1 MSSLQI
7 NVGARQNHSLSPH
20 LQRAVHMLQMSSLDF
35 AALVR
40 GKMEDN
46 PFLEEEGIDTET
58 AHEGLPSVDMA
69 ASTQDQA
76 MDAEHSPDREIWL
89 ADAFQGSAHRAE
101 GSDISAMDFTESPT
115 TLAMHLHGQ
124 LNVMPLPARDLAMC
138 QAIVESLDEDG
149 YLRTDLHE
157 LVAILPE
164 SHAPH
169 VDELAFALR
178 LVQSLDPAGVAAR
191 SVGECLLLQCSGIDD
206 PRMSELA
213 RRMVSEHLAAVAK
226 RDVTGLSK
234 RLGETPLFVEQTIDR
249 IKRMNPRPG
258 WSYSS
263 SRVDY
268 IVPDVIVR
276 RDRKGWDVQLNPAV
290 VPHVRLNKVYEKLFQ
305 RHKTKDHAQLIDH
318 LQDAHWTMRNM
329 EQRFATILGVA
340 QAIVRKQQYFLEYGA
355 MAMKPMILREIAD
368 EVGVHESTVSRVT
381 NNKYMATPL
390 GVFELKHFFSRS
402 MTSASGEACSPTA
415 IREVIND
422 MIAAESPTSPLSD
435 GDIARQLESQGLKVA
450 RRTVTK
456 YRQLLGLEAGEKR
469 KRLA

>member
-1 MSSLQI
+1 MNSLQI
-7 NVGARQNHSLSPH
+7 NVGARQTHSLSPQ
-20 LQRAVHMLQMSSLDF
+20 LQRAVQMLQMSSLDF
-35 AALVR
+35 AAMVR
-40 GKMEDN
+40 GKMEEN
-46 PFLEEEGIDTET
+46 PFLEDEADIEGGEHGTTT
-58 AHEGLPSVDMA
+58 ADEIAD
-69 ASTQDQA
+69 STQDHA
-76 MDAEHSPDREIWL
+76 MDAELSPDREVWV
-89 ADAFQGSAHRAE
+89 ADAYQGTASGAQ
-101 GSDISAMDFTESPT
+101 SPDVSAMDLTASPT

-138 QAIVESLDEDG
+138 QAIVESLDDDG

-157 LVAILPE
+157 LVEILPVA
-164 SHAPH
+164 HAPD
-169 VDELAFALR
+169 VEELAFALR
-178 LVQSLDPAGVAAR
+178 LVQSLDPAGIAAR

-206 PRMSELA
+206 ARMAELA
-213 RRMVSEHLAAVAK
+213 RSMVSEHLPAVAK
-226 RDVTGLSK
+226 RDITGLSK
-234 RLGETPLFVEQTIDR
+234 RLGEAPLVVEKTIDR

-258 WSYSS
+258 WSYGSA
-263 SRVDY
+263 RVDY

-305 RHKTKDHAQLIDH
+305 RHKTKEHAQLIDH
-318 LQDAHWTMRNM
+318 LQDAHWTVRNM

-340 QAIVRKQQYFLEYGA
+340 QAIVRKQRYFLEYGA

-381 NNKYMATPL
+381 SNKYMSTPL

-402 MTSASGEACSPTA
+402 LTSASGEACSPTA
-415 IREVIND
+415 IREVIHD
-422 MIAAESPTSPLSD
+422 MIAAESPANPLSD

-456 YRQLLGLEAGEKR
+456 YRQLLGLEAGDKR
-469 KRLA
+469 KRLS

>member
-7 NVGARQNHSLSPH
+7 NVGARQTHSLSPH
-20 LQRAVHMLQMSSLDF
+20 LQRAVQMLQMSSLDF
-35 AALVR
+35 AAMVR
-40 GKMEDN
+40 GKMEEN
-46 PFLEEEGIDTET
+46 PFLEEEGEIEDD
-58 AHEGLPSVDMA
+58 HA
-69 ASTQDQA
+69 AGQADNMLVSTQEQA

-89 ADAFQGSAHRAE
+89 ADAYQGPGSRAD
-101 GSDISAMDFTESPT
+101 GADDSAMDLTPSPT

-149 YLRTDLHE
+149 YLRTDFHE
-157 LVAILPE
+157 LAAILPVE
-164 SHAPH
+164 HAPDA
-169 VDELAFALR
+169 DELAFALR

-191 SVGECLLLQCSGIDD
+191 SVSECLLLQCSGIDD
-206 PRMSELA
+206 ARMSELA
-213 RRMVSEHLAAVAK
+213 RLMVSEHLPAVAK
-226 RDVTGLSK
+226 RDVTGLGK
-234 RLGETPLFVEQTIDR
+234 RLGEPSLFVEKTIDR

-258 WSYSS
+258 WAYGSA
-263 SRVDY
+263 RIDY

-305 RHKTKDHAQLIDH
+305 RHKTKEHAQLIDH
-318 LQDAHWTMRNM
+318 LQDAHWTVKNM

-340 QAIVRKQQYFLEYGA
+340 QAIVRKQRYFLEYGA

-381 NNKYMATPL
+381 NNKYIATPQ
-390 GVFELKHFFSRS
+390 GVFELKHFFSRPMS
-402 MTSASGEACSPTA
+402 SASGEACSATA
-415 IREVIND
+415 IREVINE
-422 MIAAESPTSPLSD
+422 MIAAESPANPLSD
-435 GDIARQLESQGLKVA
+435 GDITLQLESQGLKVA

-456 YRQLLGLEAGEKR
+456 YRQLLGLEAGDKR
-469 KRLA
+469 KRLT